1 MEHLAP
7 LGGVYQA
14 GTLSGNPLAT
24 AAGLA
29 TLAELDAQ
37 AYETLTNT
45 TARLAEG
52 IAQAFIEAGIS
63 AVLPQVGPL
72 LGLFFCDTPPKSF
85 DEADKAA
92 QNGVYP
98 RFFHAMLKEGIALAP
113 GPYEI
118 LFPSLA
124 HTEEDIAQ
132 TVQATRTASR
142 TIQAVRPA

>member
-1 MEHLAP
+1 M
-7 LGGVYQA
+7 
-14 GTLSGNPLAT
+14 
-24 AAGLA
+24 
-29 TLAELDAQ
+29 
-37 AYETLTNT
+37 
-45 TARLAEG
+45 
-52 IAQAFIEAGIS
+52 
-63 AVLPQVGPL
+63 GPL
-72 LGLFFCDTPPKSF
+72 LGLFFCDTSPKSF

-132 TVQATRTASR
+132 SISAASKAALAADEAAAAAQ
-142 TIQAVRPA
+142 T